1 MRLDDALSSLP
12 TLTPVAGGGGAP
24 ASESGSGTTGS
35 GFKQAWNDAQSMQT
49 VQPGD
54 NLVSIVR
61 QHAESQGVQLTGS
74 QALRFAQSL
83 ASHNGMSN
91 ANRIYPGQQ
100 LNMSALT
107 AQWKDAQTALAQTSS
122 EAEPSPPTP
131 PAAAA
136 SLSTA
141 AVLSAK
147 AARTEL
153 SAKMAP
159 PAPSA
164 PSAPL
169 AKAPP
174 HFATV
179 LPNRA
184 SNATI
189 PHSSAANNSAATGSR
204 FSATAPTPTAANQRG
219 ASVLGAAH
227 PVLDKTL
234 DRAVSKGFIPANE
247 KQAVYQKVLEMA
259 NKHGFAPDDFARM
272 TLMESDGM
280 NPKASNQRCHGI
292 IQFCD
297 GPARGAAVVGMASNP
312 KSILGLS
319 VYQQLHLADTYFQ
332 KAGLNKQQG
341 SVRLDDLYLSV
352 LQPAARSETRA
363 DAPLGIMGTQA
374 GALYGDKGNT
384 ASITRQSLVRGLIQ
398 NAQRVLGLDRAE
410 VKRPDNRA
418 QTPASPEA
426 PSPAATGTPPAS
438 RVQAQRVASY
448 TASEPVPTQL
458 R

>member
-1 MRLDDALSSLP
+1 MRLDDTLP
-12 TLTPVAGGGGAP
+12 PSVNLNPVSG
-24 ASESGSGTTGS
+24 GSGTSISEDSGS
-35 GFKQAWNDAQSMQT
+35 PSPDFKLAWNEIQSMRT
-49 VQPGD
+49 VKPGD

-61 QHAESQGVQLTGS
+61 QHAQAQGVKLNPS
-74 QALRFAQSL
+74 QVLRYAQDV
-83 ASHNGMSN
+83 ATHNGMAN

-100 LNMSALT
+100 LNMAPLSAQWQALDPEPGTAPQLT
-107 AQWKDAQTALAQTSS
+107 ANHPAPASG
-122 EAEPSPPTP
+122 PSPAATVSAP
-131 PAAAA
+131 PP
-136 SLSTA
+136 STA

-147 AARTEL
+147 TAHRPVPVPA
-153 SAKMAP
+153 SAT
-159 PAPSA
+159 PAT
-164 PSAPL
+164 PL
-169 AKAPP
+169 
-174 HFATV
+174 

-189 PHSSAANNSAATGSR
+189 PRSSAHSI
-204 FSATAPTPTAANQRG
+204 PTPVVG
-219 ASVLGAAH
+219 ASLLATPH

-247 KQAVYQKVLEMA
+247 KQAVYQKVLQMA
-259 NKHGFAPDDFARM
+259 SKHGFAPDDFARM

-297 GPARGAAVVGMASNP
+297 GPARGAAAVGMGSNP

-332 KAGLNKQQG
+332 QAGLNKQQG
-341 SVRLDDLYLSV
+341 RVPLDDLYLSV

-363 DAPLGIMGTQA
+363 DVPLGILGTQA
-374 GALYGDKGNT
+374 GALYNDKGNN
-384 ASITRQSLVRGLIQ
+384 AAITRQSLVRGLMQ
-398 NAQRVLGLDRAE
+398 HAQRVLGLDRAE
-410 VKRPDNRA
+410 VKRPDHRA
-418 QTPASPEA
+418 Q
-426 PSPAATGTPPAS
+426 SPATVVPPAAPAVTAPGVHATAVNAPATS

-448 TASEPVPTQL
+448 NANDPTSTQL

>member
-1 MRLDDALSSLP
+1 MRLDDALSPSHL
-12 TLTPVAGGGGAP
+12 LTPASAGDSAAAGDAV
-24 ASESGSGTTGS
+24 GSPS
-35 GFKQAWNDAQSMQT
+35 SSAFKQTWNDVQSVRT
-49 VQPGD
+49 VQAGD
-54 NLVSIVR
+54 NLVGIVR
-61 QHAESQGVQLTGS
+61 QHAQAQGVNLTDA
-74 QALRFAQSL
+74 QTYRYAQSL
-83 ASHNGMSN
+83 ATSNGMPN

-100 LNMSALT
+100 LNMGALT
-107 AQWKDAQTALAQTSS
+107 AQWQEAAVERGQALNSDAGNATTDLATS
-122 EAEPSPPTP
+122 PTP
-131 PAAAA
+131 ANAPP
-136 SLSTA
+136 STA

-147 AARTEL
+147 TSPRPAPAYKPAPLL
-153 SAKMAP
+153 SAA
-159 PAPSA
+159 
-164 PSAPL
+164 
-169 AKAPP
+169 
-174 HFATV
+174 

-189 PHSSAANNSAATGSR
+189 PKSAPQ
-204 FSATAPTPTAANQRG
+204 TASNPG
-219 ASVLGAAH
+219 ASILGTPN

-247 KQAVYQKVLEMA
+247 KQDVYQKVLQMA

-297 GPARGAAVVGMASNP
+297 GPARGAAAVGMASNP

-341 SVRLDDLYLSV
+341 SVPLDDLYLSV

-363 DAPLGIMGTQA
+363 DAPLGIPGNQA
-374 GALYGDKGNT
+374 GALYNDKNT
-384 ASITRQSLVRGLIQ
+384 SNTITRQSLVRGLMQ
-398 NAQRVLGLDRAE
+398 NAQRVLGLDRAD

-418 QTPASPEA
+418 QTPSA
-426 PSPAATGTPPAS
+426 PVSPAAPAVSTPTGS

-448 TASEPVPTQL
+448 ESTDSTPTQL

>member
-1 MRLDDALSSLP
+1 MRLDDALSPNAS
-12 TLTPVAGGGGAP
+12 LTPVSGGSNAP
-24 ASESGSGTTGS
+24 ANEVESSMPST
-35 GFKQAWNDAQSMQT
+35 GFKQAWNEVQSVRT
-49 VQPGD
+49 VQAGD

-61 QHAESQGVQLTGS
+61 QHAQSQGVTLTDS
-74 QALRFAQSL
+74 QTWKMAQSL
-83 ASHNGMSN
+83 AAQNGMAN

-100 LNMSALT
+100 LQMGALN
-107 AQWKDAQTALAQTSS
+107 AQWQDMAQDRS
-122 EAEPSPPTP
+122 
-131 PAAAA
+131 A
-136 SLSTA
+136 SLSAQTRNPEPIPAPTSLPTTA

-147 AARTEL
+147 IAQRPVPV
-153 SAKMAP
+153 SK
-159 PAPSA
+159 PAPNFST
-164 PSAPL
+164 L
-169 AKAPP
+169 
-174 HFATV
+174 

-189 PHSSAANNSAATGSR
+189 PRSQPQAG
-204 FSATAPTPTAANQRG
+204 TAAAIAAFQAGPPAG
-219 ASVLGAAH
+219 ASILGSAH

-247 KQAVYQKVLEMA
+247 KQDVYQKVLQLA

-280 NPKASNQRCHGI
+280 NPKATNQRCHGI

-297 GPARGAAVVGMASNP
+297 GPARGAAAVGMANNP
-312 KSILGLS
+312 RSILNLS

-341 SVRLDDLYLSV
+341 TVPLDDLYLSV

-363 DAPLGIMGTQA
+363 DAPLGIPGTQA
-374 GALYGDKGNT
+374 GALYNDKNSSN
-384 ASITRQSLVRGLIQ
+384 AITRQSLIRGLIQ

-418 QTPASPEA
+418 QTPNSPVSQAA
-426 PSPAATGTPPAS
+426 PVNPAS
-438 RVQAQRVASY
+438 TPTRMQAQRVASY
-448 TASEPVPTQL
+448 DATDSAPTQL

>member
-1 MRLDDALSSLP
+1 MRLDDALSP
-12 TLTPVAGGGGAP
+12 NAALTPISGGPSA
-24 ASESGSGTTGS
+24 AANEVDSNASGT
-35 GFKQAWNDAQSMQT
+35 GFKQAFNDVQSVRT
-49 VQPGD
+49 VQAGD

-61 QHAESQGVQLTGS
+61 QHAQSQGVNLTDS
-74 QALRFAQSL
+74 QTWRMAQSL
-83 ASHNGMSN
+83 AAHNGMAN

-107 AQWKDAQTALAQTSS
+107 AQWQDMATERTSTVNTQASPLA
-122 EAEPSPPTP
+122 EAVSTPPPT
-131 PAAAA
+131 
-136 SLSTA
+136 TA

-147 AARTEL
+147 NAQRL
-153 SAKMAP
+153 Q
-159 PAPSA
+159 PA
-164 PSAPL
+164 
-169 AKAPP
+169 AKASS
-174 HFATV
+174 TV
-179 LPNRA
+179 SAAVPNRA

-189 PHSSAANNSAATGSR
+189 PRSLSPSGGN
-204 FSATAPTPTAANQRG
+204 PG
-219 ASVLGAAH
+219 ASIMGTPH

-247 KQAVYQKVLEMA
+247 KQDVYQKVLQMA
-259 NKHGFAPDDFARM
+259 SKHGFAPDDFARM

-280 NPKASNQRCHGI
+280 NPKATNQRCHGI

-297 GPARGAAVVGMASNP
+297 GPARGAAAVGMANNP
-312 KSILGLS
+312 KSILNLS

-341 SVRLDDLYLSV
+341 NVPLDDLYLSV

-363 DAPLGIMGTQA
+363 DAPLGIPGNQA
-374 GALYGDKGNT
+374 GALYNDKNSSST
-384 ASITRQSLVRGLIQ
+384 ITRQSLIRGLVQ
-398 NAQRVLGLDRAE
+398 NAQRVLGLDRAD

-418 QTPASPEA
+418 QTPASPL
-426 PSPAATGTPPAS
+426 SQAATASNPQTPS

-448 TASEPVPTQL
+448 DNTDPAPTQL